1 MPTIYKKIKM
11 KRKGLI
17 NKNAKANM
25 IEAAKK
31 IIKLQQT
38 VYMNIKIHFLRRE

>member
-1 MPTIYKKIKM
+1 MKYK
-11 KRKGLI
+11 GWI

-25 IEAAKK
+25 IEAPKK

-38 VYMNIKIHFLRRE
+38 VNMKIKIHFLRRE